1 MKEKIIKAK
10 NIYNEFN
17 ISLYSGLVFGIAFT
31 IYNIYLGIS
40 EKLIWNISFGIYYI
54 FLTLAKLFTLKE
66 YNKASK
72 HNREYSFKTF
82 ILVSVIIILLT
93 LAMIGPAWLMIK
105 NKRSVNVGTIP
116 SITIAAYTFTK
127 LGVAIYNMI
136 KYRLEFTLFNLSKVN
151 IHINQALVSIL
162 TLQNTLIYTFETD
175 NKNLLPLTIASSNL
189 ILIIMIIITIFTL
202 RKGINYHN
210 SAKLSE
216 I

>member
-1 MKEKIIKAK
+1 MKEKIIKIK

-17 ISLYSGLVFGIAFT
+17 ISLYSGLIIGIAFT

-72 HNREYSFKTF
+72 QNREYSFKNF
-82 ILVSVIIILLT
+82 ILVSVLIILLT
-93 LAMIGPAWLMIK
+93 LAMIVPSWLMIK
-105 NKRSVNVGTIP
+105 NKRSVNVGTIA
-116 SITIAAYTFTK
+116 SITIATYTFTK

-175 NKNLLPLTIASSNL
+175 TKNLLPLTIASSNL
-189 ILIIMIIITIFTL
+189 ILIIMIILTIFTIK
-202 RKGINYHN
+202 KGIKYHN
-210 SAKLSE
+210 SAKFSE